1 MPNPNDPIA
10 PLREALKLSPDNA
23 PLRRHLADTL
33 FAASRFAEAVD
44 EYRVLLDAS
53 PADAELKTSLADA
66 YFQDERMSEAAV
78 ILESLLNHSD
88 PPAAACVLYAR
99 LCLREGRIEDAVSRY
114 KQALETDPASADTEL
129 SERLGVVA
137 TPEED
142 YDPEWEAQDGRLVN
156 RAGDS
161 DADFHGEVE
170 RPQLAFDD
178 VGGMDQLKEEIR
190 VKIIYPLEHPE
201 VYAAYGKATG
211 GGIMLY
217 GPPGCG
223 KTYLARATAGQ
234 INAGFLSIGIND
246 VLDMYIGQSEKQLHQ
261 VFAQARANTPC
272 VLFFDEVDALGA
284 KRSDLRGG
292 GQRQMINQFLAELDG
307 VDHSNE
313 GVLVLAATNAPWHVD
328 PAFRR
333 PGRFDRVLFVPPPD
347 ETARE
352 EILRLHLKGKP
363 VKDIDYTHLAKK
375 SGKYS
380 GADLKALVDLAI
392 EAKLTESIKRGGP
405 PQPITGK
412 DLTRAAK
419 NHKPTTAE
427 WFASARNYALYANEG
442 GLYDDVLKWMG

>member
-1 MPNPNDPIA
+1 MPNSNDPVE
-10 PLREALKLSPDNA
+10 PLRAALEVSPGNA

-33 FAASRFAEAVD
+33 LAACRYSEAID
-44 EYRVLLDAS
+44 EYRTLLDAQRDNLEVKLRLS
-53 PADAELKTSLADA
+53 DA
-66 YFQDERMSEAAV
+66 YLQDNRLGEAAV
-78 ILESLLNHSD
+78 ILESLLESSD
-88 PPAAACVLYAR
+88 PPPAACVLYAR
-99 LCLREGRIEDAVSRY
+99 LCLREGRIQDAVTRY
-114 KQALETDPASADTEL
+114 KQALEADPDCADEEL
-129 SERLGVVA
+129 SDRLGVAA
-137 TPEED
+137 TPEDQGSAWDVYE
-142 YDPEWEAQDGRLVN
+142 GRLTN
-156 RAGDS
+156 RDGDEGG
-161 DADFHGEVE
+161 DFHAEIE
-170 RPQLAFDD
+170 RPQIAFDD
-178 VGGMDQLKEEIR
+178 VGGMTQLKEEIR

-234 INAGFLSIGIND
+234 IQAGFLSIGIND

-307 VDHSNE
+307 AKHSNE

-347 ETARE
+347 EPARE
-352 EILRLHLKGKP
+352 EILRLHLRGKP
-363 VKDIDYTHLAKK
+363 TKDVDYAYLAKK
-375 SGKYS
+375 TAKYS

-392 EAKLTESIKRGGP
+392 ESKLTESIRRGGL

-412 DLTRAAK
+412 DLQRAAK
-419 NHKPTTAE
+419 AHKPTTTE

-442 GLYDDVLKWMG
+442 GLYDDVMKWLG